1 MAMANS
7 EYARQAEAAAREAR
21 EGQLPVFVFTVRDPA
36 PEGPSDMTITAVQA
50 IESFGWR
57 LEHMTSRSGD
67 ADFISIHTL
76 LFRFS
81 PTPA

>member
-1 MAMANS
+1 MAMTNS
-7 EYARQAEAAAREAR
+7 EYARQAETAAREAR
-21 EGQLPVFVFTVRDPA
+21 EAQLPVFVFTVREPA
-36 PEGPSDMTITAVQA
+36 PDGPSDMTRTAVQT

-67 ADFISIHTL
+67 DDFISIHTL